1 MFINLFCSFL
11 VNVINRTF
19 TTKCVIYRFAVHVIY
34 RAFHNVLR
42 DYTHL

>member
-1 MFINLFCSFL
+1 MDPHEIDTGKFYKQTVQSLQLGFKSD
-11 VNVINRTF
+11 
-19 TTKCVIYRFAVHVIY
+19 KY